1 MSRVSTARTGPID
14 AARAFLHMFSNG
26 GVAGQDATTL
36 LPSRRA
42 PHYSIG
48 MTLQRA
54 ALWAIVIAA
63 TMYLLVAGRGLL
75 MPIVLGLVLWYMVDA
90 LADAFEAP
98 RVAQLRLPRPVALL
112 AAVCVIGGLFWVLGR
127 TIGANLTAVVA
138 AAPNYETRLQHLV
151 TAGAKMIGIEQA
163 PTLGELFDRIS
174 LADTL
179 GGFAAAAASVVSVAG
194 IVVIYAGF
202 LFVEQAHFGRK
213 LAIVF
218 GQDSHQA
225 RVRAVLGRIDRDIR
239 IYIRI
244 KTALATATSIL
255 GYCVMAWVGVDFAG
269 FWAVML
275 FFLYYIPTV
284 GSILAILAPAILTLV
299 QFDNLTPFL
308 IVLLVI
314 GTVQI
319 VTANVLEPALMGRS
333 LNLSPLVVIVSLIV
347 WGTIWGVVGMF
358 LCVPI
363 MVVALIVLAQ
373 FETTRPVAVLL
384 SADGEIPEQAP

>member
-1 MSRVSTARTGPID
+1 
-14 AARAFLHMFSNG
+14 
-26 GVAGQDATTL
+26 
-36 LPSRRA
+36 
-42 PHYSIG
+42 

-75 MPIVLGLVLWYMVDA
+75 MPIVLGLALWYMVDA
-90 LADAFEAP
+90 LADAFEQP
-98 RVAQLRLPRPVALL
+98 RLAHLHLPRPVALT

-127 TIGANLTAVVA
+127 TIGANVTAVIA
-138 AAPNYETRLQHLV
+138 AAPNYENRLQHLV
-151 TAGAKMIGIEQA
+151 TAGANIIGIEQA
-163 PTLGELFDRIS
+163 PTLGEMFDRIS

-179 GGFAAAAASVVSVAG
+179 GGFASAAASVVSIAG

-202 LFVEQAHFGRK
+202 LFVEQAHFSRK
-213 LAIVF
+213 LAIVLAH
-218 GQDSHQA
+218 DSHQA
-225 RVRAVLGRIDRDIR
+225 RVRAVLERIDRDIR

-255 GYCVMAWVGVDFAG
+255 GYFVMAWVGVDFAG

-275 FFLYYIPTV
+275 FFLYFIPTV
-284 GSILAILAPAILTLV
+284 GSILAILAPAVLTLV
-299 QFDNLTPFL
+299 QFDHLTPFL
-308 IVLLVI
+308 IVLFVI